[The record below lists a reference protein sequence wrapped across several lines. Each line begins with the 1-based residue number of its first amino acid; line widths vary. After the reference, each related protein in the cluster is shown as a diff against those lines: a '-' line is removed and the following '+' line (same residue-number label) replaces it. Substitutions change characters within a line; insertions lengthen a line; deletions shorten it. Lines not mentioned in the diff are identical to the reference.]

1 MPGMTA
7 SRRDTAPRHLPDDRP
22 YDPWLDLRER
32 WPHLQVV
39 VEPMAGRLLGELR
52 YPVIA
57 LRAGTTAAQRR
68 CTLTHEIVH
77 LERGIRDCG
86 PWTDREE
93 RHVHDEVARRLV
105 STNQLVRAV
114 RDIGGIQG
122 GPADVLRLAQVL
134 DVARQTM
141 GIRLGQVTPR
151 ERARIRALRL
161 REVWSVA

>member
-1 MPGMTA
+1 MRDMTA
-7 SRRDTAPRHLPDDRP
+7 SRRDTRPRHGPDDQP
-22 YDPWLDLRER
+22 YDPWLDLRES

-77 LERGIRDCG
+77 LERGVRDCG

-93 RHVHDEVARRLV
+93 RHVHAEVAQRLV
-105 STNQLVRAV
+105 STNQLVRAI
-114 RDIGGIQG
+114 RDVGGIQG

-134 DVARQTM
+134 DVDRETM
-141 GIRLGQVTPR
+141 GVRLGLVTQV
-151 ERARIRALRL
+151 ERRRIRALRL